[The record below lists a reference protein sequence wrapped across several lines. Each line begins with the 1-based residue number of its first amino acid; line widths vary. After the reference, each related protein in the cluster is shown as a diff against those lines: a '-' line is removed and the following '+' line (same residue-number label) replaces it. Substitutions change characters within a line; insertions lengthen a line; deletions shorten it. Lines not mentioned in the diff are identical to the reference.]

1 MDVLLARMVAD
12 VMVESRAIRVAR
24 ESLRAAAAGVPVAE
38 RAEMAIPSYCH
49 PNPLIRWLFWSRL
62 DTALALAGVSRGE
75 RVLDFGTGSGV
86 LLPSLVATGAHV
98 AATDVQLEPARALVA
113 ERELAVELLPVDEQE
128 TWFRTHAGV
137 VDCIFAL
144 DVLEHVPDDELSRL
158 AECFRSAL
166 SPRGRLV
173 VSGPTESIAYAV
185 GRFLAGFA
193 NDYHHR
199 NVSDIDRLLA
209 RWFDAAARTCLPPRP
224 LPRAFVVT
232 RYVPRA
238 T

>member
-1 MDVLLARMVAD
+1 MDVLLVRVVPG
-12 VMVESRAIRVAR
+12 VMVESRANRVAR
-24 ESLRAAAAGVPVAE
+24 ESLRAAAAGVPAAE
-38 RAEMAIPSYCH
+38 RAEMAIPSYTH
-49 PNPLIRWLFWSRL
+49 ANPLIRWLFWSRL
-62 DTALALAGVSRGE
+62 DTALTIAGVSRGE

-98 AATDVQLEPARALVA
+98 VATDVQLEPARALVA
-113 ERELAVELLPVDEQE
+113 ARELAVELLSVNEQDA
-128 TWFRTHAGV
+128 WFRTNAGN

-166 SPRGRLV
+166 SPRGRLI

-199 NVSDIDRLLA
+199 NVSDIDRLLT
-209 RWFDAAARTCLPPRP
+209 RWFDAAARTGLPPRP

-238 T
+238 A